1 MTFYDK
7 PDRPG
12 LWQGPQGQAV
22 QVSQGM
28 IDDKSG
34 ALTWALGGWQPLET
48 TYAVVTRANTRLR
61 LVLAQE
67 LNAGNISADVHD
79 RLYEALHPLE
89 VPRARE

>member
-12 LWQGPQGQAV
+12 MWQGPAGHSLYV
-22 QVSQGM
+22 TQGM

-48 TYAVVTRANTRLR
+48 TYAVVTRANRRLR
-61 LVLAQE
+61 QVLAQE
-67 LNAGNISADVHD
+67 LDAGNISTDVHD
-79 RLYEALHPLE
+79 RLHEALHPLE
-89 VPRARE
+89 VPRAQA